1 MKTLNSFEELKNNL
15 LIQNKVFVLLYK
27 EGSEQSDCAFVNYK
41 LVSEISPEAVF
52 FTVDVTSVRDIHT
65 NYGVNSVPSLLEFE
79 RGKLRNIYK
88 GCYTADQLKAII
100 NRHSV
105 TITETGKSLAK
116 NVIVYSTPTCSWC
129 TTLKNYLRDNNIRF
143 RDVDVSRD
151 EWMAQEMVR
160 KSGQQGVPQTEIN
173 GQIIVGFDREKINRL
188 LEINH

>member
-1 MKTLNSFEELKNNL
+1 MKTINSFEELKNNL

-27 EGSEQSDCAFVNYK
+27 KGSEQSDCAFVNYK

-79 RGKLRNIYK
+79 SGKLRNIYK

-151 EWMAQEMVR
+151 ERMAQEMVR